1 MKKINLLLLPLV
13 ALSMIGCTGRENTS
27 SVSSSTGE
35 TSSTKESTAL
45 PSSVIS
51 STSDSSSS
59 ISSSSSSSSS
69 SAAPDYYAGWSDKVS
84 AAMQKYL
91 GGSLLPFLNLGKS
104 SEVETEWNVTDSDYG
119 VLSISG
125 TNTWE
130 DTTSSS
136 AANIYTKAGWTILT
150 NSENSFTAKDATGK
164 INVKIQQKS
173 MNVTALD
180 ETIVIS
186 ATYDEDY
193 DKTAATAWDSDITKI
208 FNQNFYSVVP
218 FVYLGTKNPF
228 ASYSDVDKIITIAG
242 GKWNADVIEDAL
254 LSLSDAGYTVKKD
267 GNEKLTAT
275 GKASTGED
283 AFEIEISKS
292 GASLAK
298 IVMKVSFKEGFDPS
312 VQTAWPS
319 SVSMDLASYLDNHT
333 IPYLYLGTRNV
344 TSMGTQEQNYVE
356 VRGNKDLTKDQIG
369 QVLTNS
375 KAVFLESDGWNTL
388 ADESEADSSRYITY
402 EKEFTDKCK
411 VKAIVKESAAYG
423 VVIECY
429 LTEGLVIPSSATAW
443 STATQTLMTTNFGYV
458 LPYVYLNTTAE
469 VAAYSDST
477 MTITGGKW
485 ISAIMEHVQTTY
497 SGLTDTEGN
506 KVWTV
511 TDATSAII
519 MEAKIDGNKY
529 KIRVQ
534 ANSAGNAEMVIS
546 FVKKYEVPS
555 TATGWN
561 DDLLTYMDTNLD
573 NHASEI
579 QYVYLRKDS
588 IDDYYYYGKVEEPHL
603 EILGGEFDPEMITE
617 AKKVYT
623 TANGWSILSDSTDSL
638 KVEKFLDDGCQ
649 LTVTLNQYSDTDNR
663 ALLCVYYEEH
673 FNLEHAPTAWSS
685 ATQAK
690 LSKDSDFMALPYIYL
705 GTKNETKPYYA
716 NGKAQHNFT
725 NLFYVTGGKWDD
737 RILTNAKTVLESNSY
752 TTYYSKN
759 EYGKCLMAKSIDVSN
774 NTMISIFIGKITASS
789 NVMLYCWKSSL
800 KPITKTGTE
809 DWDSTIK
816 SEVQSYIHS
825 TTYMLPYFSLGTNQ
839 SFVDGDDYAMIISP
853 ERFTHEKAWLVYD
866 ELTAAGYET
875 YITKSGND
883 LMVNATKTLDDN
895 SKIKLKV
902 NQDSGSQSVCNIYYY
917 PAFKAPEGV
926 TDWEARV
933 KAYMTNT
940 LLHDVPYFYIGA
952 DSPTCVATD
961 SGSLRLEGLVWDDLV
976 FDNAIAAFDNDIDAL
991 TGKSAWTYMYDYVE
1005 SDKQL
1010 IATKE
1015 FSDGC
1020 HMTIRIRKETDN
1032 NREYAVMEVGC
1043 HNENQEAH
1051 SHND

>member
-1 MKKINLLLLPLV
+1 
-13 ALSMIGCTGRENTS
+13 
-27 SVSSSTGE
+27 
-35 TSSTKESTAL
+35 
-45 PSSVIS
+45 
-51 STSDSSSS
+51 
-59 ISSSSSSSSS
+59 
-69 SAAPDYYAGWSDKVS
+69 
-84 AAMQKYL
+84 MQKYL
-91 GGSLLPFLNLGKS
+91 GGNLLPFLSLGKS
-104 SEVETEWNVTDSDYG
+104 SEVDTEWNVTDSDYG

-125 TNTWE
+125 SKTWE
-130 DTTSSS
+130 ETTSSS
-136 AANIYTKAGWTILT
+136 AADIYTKAGWTILT

-164 INVKIQQKS
+164 INVKIQPKS
-173 MNVTALD
+173 TNVTALD
-180 ETIVIS
+180 ETIVIY

-193 DKTAATAWDSDITKI
+193 DKTAATAWESDVTKV

-228 ASYSDVDKIITIAG
+228 ASYSDVDKTITVAG
-242 GKWNADVIEDAL
+242 GKWNANVIDDAL
-254 LSLSDAGYTVKKD
+254 LSLSDAGYTVKKE

-275 GKASTGED
+275 GTAGTSQD
-283 AFEIEISKS
+283 VFEIEISKF

-298 IVMKVSFKEGFDPS
+298 IVMKVSFKEGFDPTA
-312 VQTAWPS
+312 QTAWPS

-344 TSMGTQEQNYVE
+344 TSIGDQNQNFVE

-375 KAVFLESDGWNTL
+375 KAAFLESDGWNTIV
-388 ADESEADSSRYITY
+388 DESAAEASPYITY
-402 EKEFTDKCK
+402 EKEFSDKCK
-411 VKAIVKESAAYG
+411 IKAIVKESATYG

-429 LTEGLVIPSSATAW
+429 LTEGLVIPSTATAW

-458 LPYVYLNTTAE
+458 LPYVYLNTATE
-469 VAAYSDST
+469 TAAYSDST

-497 SGLTDTEGN
+497 SNITIDGE

-534 ANSAGNAEMVIS
+534 SNSAGNAEMVIS
-546 FVKKYEVPS
+546 FVKKYEAPA
-555 TATGWN
+555 TATAWN
-561 DDLLTYMDTNLD
+561 TDLLTYMDENLD

-603 EILGGEFDPEMITE
+603 EINGGEFDPEMITE

-623 TANGWSILSDSTDSL
+623 SANGWSTLSESTDSL
-638 KVEKFLDDGCQ
+638 KVEKFLEDGCQ
-649 LTVTLNQYSDTDNR
+649 LTVTLGQYSETDNH

-673 FNLEHAPTAWSS
+673 FNLEHAPTDWNS
-685 ATQAK
+685 ATKTK
-690 LSKDSDFMALPYIYL
+690 LNKFKGLNLPYIYL

-716 NGKAQHNFT
+716 AGKSQHNFT
-725 NLFYVTGGKWDD
+725 DVFYVTGGKWDD
-737 RILTNAKTVLESNSY
+737 RILTNAKTVLETNSY

-759 EYGKCLMAKSIDVSN
+759 DYGKCLMAKSVDVSN
-774 NTMISIFIGKITASS
+774 DTMVSIFIGKITASS
-789 NVMLYCWKSSL
+789 NVMLYCWRSSL

-825 TTYMLPYFSLGTNQ
+825 TTYMLPYFTLGANQ
-839 SFVDGDDYAMIISP
+839 SFVDGDDYAMLISP

-902 NQDSGSQSVCNIYYY
+902 NQDNSSQSVCNIYYY

-926 TDWEARV
+926 TDWEPRV

-976 FDNAIAAFDNDIDAL
+976 FDNAIAAFENDIDAL
-991 TGKSAWTYMYDYVE
+991 TGKSAWSYIYDYVE

-1010 IATKE
+1010 VATKE

-1020 HMTIRIRKETDN
+1020 HMTIRLRKETDN

-1043 HNENQEAH
+1043 HNDSQEAH